1 MSETLPDIEAFTEEV
16 RDWVTKNKPG
26 KQNFLLPQSFMEVGT
41 DEQFEFLRD
50 WQNKVYEAG
59 YLGMSWPKEYGGRS
73 MPQEYQ
79 DIASRELARQKTPFM
94 VNTIGLNWA
103 GPLILHMGTEEQ
115 KKAFI
120 KKILSCEEI
129 WCQGFSEPDH
139 GSDLGNAQLKA
150 ERDGTDFICNGS
162 KIWTSL
168 GTYAKHMILLA
179 RTDPNTNSKYE
190 GLTFFLN
197 PMDIEGVD
205 PVPIKKMTGEYGF
218 CQTYFDNARI
228 SEDCIIGKEGEGW
241 QVAMTTLM
249 FERGATGGQAGG
261 HSMMSTTIEEVID
274 LAKRTDR
281 DGACSTEDPLIRDEL
296 VKLIMTSQAMGL
308 NAARARIPALV
319 SERPASIPMSGKLL
333 GSEYAKKLG
342 EVATSLQGANAS
354 YYVGDDNAIDGGRW
368 PRGYLN
374 AFSATIG
381 GGTSQIQKNIIGERV
396 LGLPKPPRTN

>member
-1 MSETLPDIEAFTEEV
+1 
-16 RDWVTKNKPG
+16 
-26 KQNFLLPQSFMEVGT
+26 
-41 DEQFEFLRD
+41 
-50 WQNKVYEAG
+50 
-59 YLGMSWPKEYGGRS
+59 
-73 MPQEYQ
+73 
-79 DIASRELARQKTPFM
+79 
-94 VNTIGLNWA
+94 
-103 GPLILHMGTEEQ
+103 
-115 KKAFI
+115 
-120 KKILSCEEI
+120 
-129 WCQGFSEPDH
+129 
-139 GSDLGNAQLKA
+139 
-150 ERDGTDFICNGS
+150 
-162 KIWTSL
+162 
-168 GTYAKHMILLA
+168 
-179 RTDPNTNSKYE
+179 
-190 GLTFFLN
+190 
-197 PMDIEGVD
+197 MDIEGVD

-281 DGACSTEDPLIRDEL
+281 DGALSTEDPLVRDEL
-296 VKLIMTSQAMGL
+296 VKLIMTSRAMGL
-308 NAARARIPALV
+308 NGARARIPALV

-342 EVATSLQGANAS
+342 EVATSLQGTNAV